1 MGWALAC
8 ATLGMLLA
16 WAGYRVIRRHEGPVE
31 RTGFHTVP
39 WSYTFGYWG
48 GYILLFLGL
57 YLLMIQGPMF
67 WIGRPR

>member
-1 MGWALAC
+1 MGRALAC
-8 ATLGMLLA
+8 VGVGLTLAYAGWRLLKK
-16 WAGYRVIRRHEGPVE
+16 HEVPVE

-39 WSYTFGYWG
+39 WSHTFGYWG
-48 GYILLFLGL
+48 GYVMLFLGL